1 MIWVKST
8 LGEKSTRLEST
19 EVSRPKSTRLDLSQS
34 TGHTNF
40 YTDFYLDFCNMNF
53 LFIMKLIN

>member
-34 TGHTNF
+34 TGHT
-40 YTDFYLDFCNMNF
+40 TMVILK
-53 LFIMKLIN
+53 KLCTK